1 MTSKL
6 LLAAAVAASISFST
20 PDRAPEPAE
29 APAQYSILF
38 MEPAQG
44 FADRNGPKAKAYW
57 DKWSAYIGSVQ
68 ASGKM
73 TSGNAI
79 QAPSTG
85 RVLGPAREVGGQRL
99 RVSGYIIVN
108 ASSLEEAVQLAEKS
122 PAVADGGAVDV
133 RPLLPMQ
140 DHKGATR

>member
-1 MTSKL
+1 MTTKL
-6 LLAAAVAASISFST
+6 LIAAAVAASFSLHS
-20 PDRAPEPAE
+20 PDRAPVSTE
-29 APAQYSILF
+29 APSQYSILF

-44 FADRNGPKAKAYW
+44 FADRTGPKAKAYW
-57 DKWSAYIGSVQ
+57 DKWTTYIGSVQ

-108 ASSLEEAVQLAEKS
+108 VSSLEEAVQLAERS